1 MNYDETRVIDAM
13 HPGVV
18 TCPPETPLRVV
29 ARMMARYRIHAVVV
43 TDYEEGEGE
52 EEQPWRVVS
61 SVDVAKTIALGR
73 FDDATAGGAAAR
85 EVVSVGSDEP
95 ARQAARLM
103 AEHDVAHLIVTSPD
117 GSSPTGVIST
127 LDLARLAGPA

>member
-1 MNYDETRVIDAM
+1 MSYDETRVIDAM

-18 TCPPETPLRVV
+18 TCPPDTPLRVV

-61 SVDVAKTIALGR
+61 SLDIAKTVATGR
-73 FDDATAGGAAAR
+73 FDDATAGGSAAS
-85 EVVSVGSDEP
+85 ELVTVGSDEP
-95 ARQAARLM
+95 VRRAAQLM
-103 AEHDVAHLIVTSPD
+103 AEHDIAHLIVTSPD
-117 GSSPTGVIST
+117 GTSPTGVIST
-127 LDLARLAGPA
+127 LDLARLAGPT